1 MSPSERVRLSRRR
14 FLVAGLTL
22 PLPALV
28 SCGREETQSV
38 LPPTPGC
45 GEDEHPTRAQTEG
58 PYFKP
63 DSPARTSFL
72 SDVSGGRKL
81 LLAGSVLTTT
91 CQPVAH
97 ALLDVWHADADG
109 NYDNVGYRLR
119 GHLFTDPEGRYSLE
133 TIEPGLYPGRTRHF
147 HVKVQ
152 APHGPVLTTQLYFPG
167 EPSNTRDGIFRP
179 ELLME
184 VRDAPDG
191 KEASFDFVVET

>member
-1 MSPSERVRLSRRR
+1 MSLSDPIRLSRRC
-14 FLVAGLTL
+14 FLAAGLAL

-28 SCGREETQSV
+28 ACAQETQTS

-45 GEDEHPTRAQTEG
+45 GEDEHPTPAQTEG

-63 DSPARTSFL
+63 DSPASSNFL
-72 SDVSGGRKL
+72 GDVSGGTKL
-81 LLAGSVLTTT
+81 LFAGSVLTTS
-91 CQPVAH
+91 CQPVSH

-119 GHLFTDPEGRYSLE
+119 GHFFTDVHGRFSLA

-152 APHGPVLTTQLYFPG
+152 APHGPVLTTQLYFPE
-167 EPSNTRDGIFRP
+167 EPSNARDGIFRP
-179 ELLME
+179 ELLMA
-184 VRDAPDG
+184 VRDVPDG
-191 KEASFDFVVET
+191 KEASFDFVVQT

>member
-1 MSPSERVRLSRRR
+1 MSPSDRSRLSRRR
-14 FLVAGLTL
+14 FLVAGLAL

-28 SCGREETQSV
+28 ACGREETRSV
-38 LPPTPGC
+38 LRPTPGC
-45 GEDEHPTRAQTEG
+45 GEDEEPTRAQTEG

-72 SDVSGGRKL
+72 SDVSGGTKL
-81 LLAGSVLTTT
+81 LLVGSVLTTA
-91 CQPVAH
+91 CEPVAH

-109 NYDNVGYRLR
+109 NYDNIGYRLR
-119 GHLFTDPEGRYSLE
+119 GHFFTDSSGRFSLE

-179 ELLME
+179 ELLMA
-184 VRDAPDG
+184 VRDGADG

>member
-1 MSPSERVRLSRRR
+1 MSPSDHARLSRRR
-14 FLVAGLTL
+14 FLAAGLAL

-28 SCGREETQSV
+28 ACGREETQSV

-45 GEDEHPTRAQTEG
+45 GEDEEPTLAQTEG

-72 SDVSGGRKL
+72 SDVSGGTKL
-81 LLAGSVLTTT
+81 LLVGSVLTTT

-109 NYDNVGYRLR
+109 NYDNIGYRLR
-119 GHLFTDPEGRYSLE
+119 GHFFTDADGRFSLE
-133 TIEPGLYPGRTRHF
+133 TVEPGLYPGRTRHF
-147 HVKVQ
+147 HVKIQ
-152 APHGPVLTTQLYFPG
+152 APHGRVLTTQLYLPG

-179 ELLME
+179 ELLMA
-184 VRDAPDG
+184 VRDGSDG